1 MGAPERPWRWWTRWQ
16 RCTSFFYFAVI
27 VPFLSLSFVSFSSFL
42 PFFLFASFL
51 STPLLCNRYV
61 EQREFQLAAIDLALS
76 NRKLWTPDLLT
87 STFEFMLRNKSW
99 WDTVDAIA
107 SSLVGPLVKSQL
119 ELGQDEDED
128 EEEGAVKEERQEEEE
143 TEGKQKE
150 KEAEQ
155 GELAE
160 EHGEEERE
168 GQYQSLLD
176 VLDRWNH
183 DENLWI
189 RRTSII
195 YQLKYKHDTD
205 TQRLFRETKG
215 IARTECTRKTS
226 SFVKPLVGRFA
237 STPRATLLSCISS
250 SKSINTSYLL
260 SARKRAANI
269 SPSCYA
275 NFVPPQTNKITFFFS
290 QQKEQREKRER
301 AFRYNSLNRCK
312 SSFSWS

>member
-205 TQRLFRETKG
+205 TQRLFRYCKNRMHEEDFF
-215 IARTECTRKTS
+215 IRKAIGWA
-226 SFVKPLVGRFA
+226 LREY
-237 STPRATLLSCISS
+237 
-250 SKSINTSYLL
+250 SKSNPALVHQFIEEHQHELSPLSKKEGGKHLPKLL
-260 SARKRAANI
+260 RQLRS
-269 SPSCYA
+269 S
-275 NFVPPQTNKITFFFS
+275 TN
-290 QQKEQREKRER
+290 
-301 AFRYNSLNRCK
+301 
-312 SSFSWS
+312 